1 MAEKLCQLKKK
12 GGGSGTDEV
21 LVEGRFFGRVNNNI
35 ISKDNTTG
43 SISTP
48 YAVNCYLNGK
58 YNGLTTSGYG
68 TVIVWHKDG
77 TYTYHQSL
85 SPNTTLSLTSNDV
98 MLMLAAFTSGVTSTF
113 TLS

>member
-1 MAEKLCQLKKK
+1 MAEILQQLKKK
-12 GGGSGTDEV
+12 GGSGGTDEV
-21 LVEGRFFGRVNNNI
+21 LVEGRFFGRVGSNI
-35 ISKDNTTG
+35 ISKDDTTG

-58 YNGLTTSGYG
+58 YNGITTSGYG
-68 TVIVWHKDG
+68 TIIIWHKDG

-85 SPNTTLSLTSNDV
+85 SPGTTLPLTSNDV
-98 MLMLAAFTSGVTSTF
+98 MLMIAAFSSSVASTY